1 MNRSIIVKTQLEAL
15 HHWPNIPSEHP
26 MQFLKHS
33 HRHIFHIELKFKVGH
48 NDRDL
53 EFIDVKYRIDL
64 FLKEYF
70 RRDTISGLVDMGAT
84 SCETLCEIL
93 LNGFEYLGAFEA
105 TVLEDGEMGS
115 TLTFG
120 D

>member
-15 HHWPNIPSEHP
+15 HHWPNIPSQHP
-26 MQFLKHS
+26 SQFLKYP

-53 EFIDVKYRIDL
+53 EFIDVKYRVNL

-70 RRDTISGLVDMGAT
+70 RRDAVSGLVNMGAT

-115 TLTFG
+115 TLTLG
-120 D
+120 E